1 MIRYCDLCGQLTWE
15 NDACNN
21 PDCKGHKTVPVPGL
35 EDPTRRRPMRLSDR
49 LKEGNHG
56 PKVAKPSQPYGKSWD
71 DDWDD
76 EDWDEEDEEQLP
88 EPGTSGSDY
97 DQRVFLSKRVRSTRS
112 RLSFGRE
119 RRADLL
125 WTIVAILASAIGT
138 LIFGAMYL
146 EDFLVRWLVVGVI
159 TPMVAFGFSALYG
172 WLLMGS
178 LAGHGEGHAHR
189 MNSLLSGVALS
200 ARLPSVLLI
209 LSCFL
214 SPLDKNMGVF
224 QFFALL
230 LVITWVVS
238 LYHSLRSAYDG
249 PFSKW
254 TPLFTIAFAFLAFT
268 TLRSLWV
275 WFITGDFR
283 FALYIPLHIFF

>member
-15 NDACNN
+15 NDACGN
-21 PDCKGHKTVPVPGL
+21 PDCKGHKTIPVPGA

-49 LKEGNHG
+49 LNSAKD
-56 PKVAKPSQPYGKSWD
+56 PKPSQPNGKSWD

-76 EDWDEEDEEQLP
+76 EDWDEEDEEQP
-88 EPGTSGSDY
+88 CEPAASEPVFY
-97 DQRVFLSKRVRSTRS
+97 DQRAFLSKKISPSRS
-112 RLSFGRE
+112 RLSLGRE
-119 RRADLL
+119 GRVDLL
-125 WTIVAILASAIGT
+125 WILVSVLASAIGT

-146 EDFLVRWLVVGVI
+146 EDFLLRWVVVGVV

-172 WLLMGS
+172 WLLTGFPV
-178 LAGHGEGHAHR
+178 GEGLSDR
-189 MNSLLSGVALS
+189 ISSLLSGVALS

-254 TPLFTIAFAFLAFT
+254 TPLFTVAFAFLAFT

-283 FALYIPLHIFF
+283 FVLYIPLNIFF